1 MKNANR
7 VLGRTGA
14 RELSYEEIECV
25 SGSRPF
31 HTDVCTR
38 LTMTATGSGDGDGC
52 SDMDTDH

>member
-7 VLGRTGA
+7 VLGRMGA